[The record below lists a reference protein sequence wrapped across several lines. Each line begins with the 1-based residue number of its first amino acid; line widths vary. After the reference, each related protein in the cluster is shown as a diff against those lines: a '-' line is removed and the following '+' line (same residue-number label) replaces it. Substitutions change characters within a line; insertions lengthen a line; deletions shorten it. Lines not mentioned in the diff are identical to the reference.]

1 MARDN
6 TNYLGNQ
13 NAAKYKT
20 QEELQKAID
29 KYFDGCDKKDKHYTM
44 TGLAIALGIDRM
56 TLLRYGEKDLFAP
69 LIKNAKARVEE
80 RLEDCLYRL
89 GNNSGIIFNLK
100 NNFKWKDQV
109 EVTDNERLDKVQE
122 LLDKIRDEAKK

>member
-1 MARDN
+1 MSKNN
-6 TNYLGNQ
+6 TNYFGNQ

-20 QEELQKAID
+20 QEQLQQAID
-29 KYFDGCDKKDKHYTM
+29 KYFDDCDKKDKHYTM

-56 TLLRYGEKDLFAP
+56 TLLRYGDKDLFAP

-109 EVTDNERLDKVQE
+109 EVADDDRLNKVEE
-122 LLDKIRDEAKK
+122 LLSKIKEEAEK